1 MSTTINIEHI
11 EEIINNASLEDVTI
25 LNERYQQILDD
36 LPSTEESTRYVILKN
51 KTAKRITD
59 LVR

>member
-1 MSTTINIEHI
+1 MTTTIEMEQI
-11 EEIINNASLEDVTI
+11 EEIINNSSLEDVTI

-51 KTAKRITD
+51 KTVDRIKA
-59 LVR
+59 LLR